1 MPPRIPS
8 AASPA
13 VSTVRASAWPGTTA
27 SANQHITPPCHHIAG
42 FSTTASRPRFT
53 KTRRMFR
60 SWIAGPGAVFKN
72 HTPDSGPNY
81 LKALTPGTSYG
92 HHPFPIN
99 PSFRSHPV
107 LDEKARETV
116 WHKVMQEGEPIK
128 AVSAEFGIDINRVA
142 AIVRLKEV
150 EKDWVAKKKKLARPY
165 AKAVL
170 SMLPTRSLGSRFQNE
185 PFEPINE
192 LHVHPYTMQ
201 QIYWPTS
208 ESRHFTREDAAKAF
222 HKDMLSADK
231 RVPHPELIEM
241 ERELLNS
248 ASPHEAAERFKEA
261 VTRSEQE
268 AANKQIEKAQT
279 EEDYTTRVSKGR
291 FEFRFKQY
299 NSDNV
304 GPKGKNRHTVGWR
317 YGAPYYDRSK
327 DHQIKIP
334 TSVP

>member
-13 VSTVRASAWPGTTA
+13 VSAVRASAWPGTAA
-27 SANQHITPPCHHIAG
+27 SANRHITPPCHHIAG

-60 SWIAGPGAVFKN
+60 AWIAGPGASFKN
-72 HTPDSGPNY
+72 HTPNSGPNY
-81 LKALTPGTSYG
+81 LKSLSPGTAPG
-92 HHPFPIN
+92 LHPFPIN

-107 LDEKARETV
+107 LDENAREMV
-116 WHKVMQEGEPIK
+116 WNKVMQEGEPIK

-150 EKDWVAKKKKLARPY
+150 EKDWIAKDKKLARPY
-165 AKAVL
+165 ARAIL
-170 SMLPTRSLGSRFQNE
+170 SMLPTKSLGSRFQNE

-208 ESRHFTREDAAKAF
+208 ESRHFT
-222 HKDMLSADK
+222 H
-231 RVPHPELIEM
+231 
-241 ERELLNS
+241 LLNS
-248 ASPHEAAERFKEA
+248 VSPHDAAARFKEA
-261 VTRSEQE
+261 VTLSEQE
-268 AANKQIEKAQT
+268 AANKQIEKAEI
-279 EEDYTTRVSKGR
+279 EEKYTTRVRTGR